1 MPGQPLERTA
11 VGGPVGTVVGSVL
24 GLGIG
29 AFGGMLGGHEAARLP
44 ASHRHTIRRRH
55 TYGGIFPGP
64 PAAIIGAVTG
74 GALTG
79 GAIGS
84 TVGAA
89 LGGPIGA
96 GFGGAFGVIAGGAGA
111 GFTAAA
117 HIHPATLAVQE
128 AAWAF

>member
-1 MPGQPLERTA
+1 MALDSTQIDQ
-11 VGGPVGTVVGSVL
+11 VQGG
-24 GLGIG
+24 
-29 AFGGMLGGHEAARLP
+29 
-44 ASHRHTIRRRH
+44 ASAT
-55 TYGGIFPGP
+55 
-64 PAAIIGAVTG
+64 AIIGAVIG

-96 GFGGAFGVIAGGAGA
+96 GFGGAFGVIAGSAGA

-117 HIHPATLAVQE
+117 HDHLAMLADQGG
-128 AAWAF
+128 AWAS